1 MLPRGTFWRSCCGS
15 GKVSGFI
22 LFLSPPD
29 PPKPCPPVAPWVG
42 IVLLFWSD
50 LTKSPSFHLGGDLRA
65 ESRTPW
71 IQRPGER
78 GQKKMTDALRVSIT
92 CPAISCLMIVLS
104 SPPLP
109 AELTISLMCGWIEV
123 RVLVGGQDSASSW
136 FTGRCPARPWY
147 ICVWY
152 VWYVYTHALSCR
164 THKFHTWPGRA
175 SLSLQPNWCSKGE
188 VQMGGVNGWQ
198 GI

>member
-188 VQMGGVNGWQ
+188 VQTGGVNGWQ